1 MTAAEPLMRGT
12 FTFLFSDI
20 EGSTATEARIGR
32 ERYAE
37 LRERHRA
44 LLRDVWE
51 ANDGQEE
58 GTEGD
63 SFFVA
68 FREAPMAIAAAVAGQ
83 RALAAEPWPDDAPI
97 RVRMGINSGG
107 AERIVEA
114 DGTGGNLVG
123 VAINRAAR
131 LAAVAHGGQIL
142 ATGQTQALLID
153 DVQAGVTLRDI
164 GEHRLRDLGSPVRIF
179 QVVADGLPVEFPP
192 IRTIDARPNNLP
204 TQLTTFIGRDAEL
217 DEAAGLL
224 ATTRLLTLTGPGG
237 TGKTRLSLQL
247 AARAAEDFP
256 DGVFFVALEPVREP
270 MLVAPRIAGAVGVVE
285 GSVRPIAE
293 LLADWLRDKR
303 LLLVLDNFEQVVA
316 AAPIVADLLRAAP
329 DIKVIVTSRA
339 VLHISGEQEYPVPGL
354 PTPPDPSQLSSL
366 DRMNLGGE
374 ARVVDPSRSAST
386 QRSACS
392 SSGPSPSSPGSP

>member
-1 MTAAEPLMRGT
+1 M
-12 FTFLFSDI
+12 
-20 EGSTATEARIGR
+20 
-32 ERYAE
+32 
-37 LRERHRA
+37 
-44 LLRDVWE
+44 WE

-114 DGTGGNLVG
+114 TG
-123 VAINRAAR
+123 RAATWSVSRSTGRPVWR
-131 LAAVAHGGQIL
+131 LSAHGGQIL

-247 AARAAEDFP
+247 AARSAEDFP

-270 MLVAPRIAGAVGVVE
+270 MLVAPRIA
-285 GSVRPIAE
+285 
-293 LLADWLRDKR
+293 
-303 LLLVLDNFEQVVA
+303 A
-316 AAPIVADLLRAAP
+316 AR
-329 DIKVIVTSRA
+329 R
-339 VLHISGEQEYPVPGL
+339 
-354 PTPPDPSQLSSL
+354 
-366 DRMNLGGE
+366 RRGE
-374 ARVVDPSRSAST
+374 ARSA
-386 QRSACS
+386 R
-392 SSGPSPSSPGSP
+392 SPSSSPTGCATSGCCWSSTTSSRSSPPPRSSRTCSAPRRTSRSS